1 MGTRLRRPRTAP
13 DTSPGSLGS
22 RAETLQV
29 PVPSQVEL
37 AAARADI
44 ELLRLHAEYCKV
56 VANEHRLAIL
66 YALAEEERS
75 VGDLAEELGLTL
87 ANVSQHL
94 RVMKARGLVAGR
106 REGRTIHYSVA
117 NPKLVAACHL
127 IRQALIEQHL
137 VTEAIILGDEVV
149 RTETEVHKSM
159 SGDRRPHVRT
169 RPPQRVAHAD
179 HVSTERHGGEDNGT

>member
-1 MGTRLRRPRTAP
+1 MDRSDDTSLERPDGRAAGTRRRQPGSAP
-13 DTSPGSLGS
+13 DTPPGVLGS
-22 RAETLQV
+22 HAETLQV
-29 PVPSQVEL
+29 PVPSPAEL
-37 AAARADI
+37 AAARADV

-106 REGRTIHYSVA
+106 RDGRTIHYSVA

-149 RTETEVHKSM
+149 RGETDRDTVRRGTHRQPVPIQESM
-159 SGDRRPHVRT
+159 DP
-169 RPPQRVAHAD
+169 
-179 HVSTERHGGEDNGT
+179 